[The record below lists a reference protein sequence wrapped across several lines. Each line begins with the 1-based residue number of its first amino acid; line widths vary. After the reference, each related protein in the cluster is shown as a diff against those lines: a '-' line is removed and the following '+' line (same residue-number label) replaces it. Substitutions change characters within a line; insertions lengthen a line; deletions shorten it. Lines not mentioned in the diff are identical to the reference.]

1 MATFFTDPKISAGLV
16 LPPIGTN
23 NLGFGSS
30 SVRNPPSGTKP
41 DVFICNRSCVNRN
54 LNNKT
59 LTVLEGCCNFRSNFR
74 PRPVRITEKP
84 PLIPGT
90 GIQSVQLPNNQRILS
105 GVSIGDIE

>member
-1 MATFFTDPKISAGLV
+1 MATFFADPEKSAGLV
-16 LPPIGTN
+16 LPPIQTN

-30 SVRNPPSGTKP
+30 SVRNPPSGTKH
-41 DVFICNRSCVNRN
+41 DVIICNRVCVNRN
-54 LNNKT
+54 LNNNT

-90 GIQSVQLPNNQRILS
+90 GIQFVPPRNN
-105 GVSIGDIE
+105 